1 MARTQAADY
10 DRRREAIRE
19 AAAGLYARH
28 GFLGASIAQI
38 AAAGATSKSLIY
50 HYYPSKED
58 ILFDVMNSHVQRLVE
73 AAVAIE
79 RSESSTEVKI
89 RQLANDLMQRYE
101 GAQSNQKVLLNELSN
116 LPDTRRQEIVDHQRT
131 LLDVVDRLLLQ
142 LRPDLAKNR
151 PRRRAIVMM
160 FFGMLNWTHTW
171 FDPHGSISS
180 REIASMAATMFL
192 SGAAK
197 A

>member
-38 AAAGATSKSLIY
+38 AAAGETSKSLIY

-58 ILFDVMNSHVQRLVE
+58 ILFDVMNSHVQCLVE
-73 AAVAIE
+73 AAMAIE
-79 RSESSTEVKI
+79 RSENNAEDKI
-89 RQLANDLMQRYE
+89 RQLANDLMERYE

-142 LRPDLAKNR
+142 LRPDLAKDR

-171 FDPHGSISS
+171 FDPRGPMSTKD
-180 REIASMAATMFL
+180 IAGMAAEMFL
-192 SGAAK
+192 RGTPK